1 MLTDAFADFSYMVKS
16 PEANFAAEL
25 ASLDADLDHYGHKD
39 YGYSRQVFPLL
50 RKAARWYV
58 AGKLPWRAL
67 HAIALRLDLYYV
79 FLEGTEESLI
89 EDLRGY
95 IKVKPTLDLRA
106 KVGAI
111 CRRRRATATAEP
123 PRTTQLYSPTML
135 IPRPP
140 VSATTSTGVVLRLV
154 K

>member
-1 MLTDAFADFSYMVKS
+1 MLTDAFGDFSYMVKS

-25 ASLDADLDHYGHKD
+25 ASLEADLDHYGHKD

-58 AGKLPWRAL
+58 AGKLSWRAL
-67 HAIALRLDLYYV
+67 HAIALRLDLCYV

-95 IKVKPTLDLRA
+95 IRVKPALDLHA
-106 KVGAI
+106 KVGTI
-111 CRRRRATATAEP
+111 IRRRRVAVKAEP
-123 PRTTQLYSPTML
+123 PRIVQQQAST
-135 IPRPP
+135 IPIPKP

>member
-1 MLTDAFADFSYMVKS
+1 MLTDAFGDFTDMVKS
-16 PEANFAAEL
+16 PEADFAAEL
-25 ASLDADLDHYGHKD
+25 TSLEADLDHYRHKD

-58 AGKLPWRAL
+58 AGKLTWKAL

-79 FLEGTEESLI
+79 FLEDTEESLI

-95 IKVKPTLDLRA
+95 IKVKPIIDLRA

-111 CRRRRATATAEP
+111 CRRRRATAKAEP

-135 IPRPP
+135 ISRPP
-140 VSATTSTGVVLRLV
+140 ASATTSTGVVLRLV

>member
-1 MLTDAFADFSYMVKS
+1 MLTDAFGDFSYLVKS
-16 PEANFAAEL
+16 PSANLAAEL
-25 ASLDADLDHYGHKD
+25 ESLEADLDHYGQKD

-58 AGKLPWRAL
+58 AGKLSWRAL
-67 HAIALRLDLYYV
+67 HAIALRLDLCYV
-79 FLEGTEESLI
+79 FSEGTEESLI

-95 IKVKPTLDLRA
+95 IRVKPILDLHA
-106 KVGAI
+106 KVGTIA
-111 CRRRRATATAEP
+111 RRRRAAVKAEP
-123 PRTTQLYSPTML
+123 PRIVQLQVSTMP
-135 IPRPP
+135 IPKPP